1 MDLDIVEKLKTNW
14 DHSKNVMF
22 RSSRPEL
29 FLGKG
34 VLKLCRKFAG
44 EHICRC
50 VVSLKLQSNFIEITL
65 RHGCSP
71 VNLLHIFRTP
81 LPMNTSGWLL
91 LKVLSSV
98 NSIYLENKNSPSL
111 VQSSS
116 FINRNIVWCLYLLP
130 DINSNTQLRVISFHM
145 KFPHLSLQKNSRGR

>member
-1 MDLDIVEKLKTNW
+1 M
-14 DHSKNVMF
+14 
-22 RSSRPEL
+22 P
-29 FLGKG
+29 
-34 VLKLCRKFAG
+34 
-44 EHICRC
+44 C

-111 VQSSS
+111 V
-116 FINRNIVWCLYLLP
+116 
-130 DINSNTQLRVISFHM
+130 
-145 KFPHLSLQKNSRGR
+145 